1 LKTAVVTG
9 VAGFIGSH
17 LAEKLLEDKI
27 KVVGIDSFTNYYSKK
42 IKKNN
47 LINCLKNKNFNLIQN
62 DLMKVE
68 LEPILKK
75 TDYIFHHAAQP
86 GVRSSW
92 GTEFNTYVKNNIL
105 ATQRLLEIS
114 KNLKSIKKIVIASSS
129 SVYGNQKGIMSEN
142 SITKPESPYGAT
154 KLASEN
160 LGMIYHSN
168 YNLPVICL
176 RYFTVYG
183 PRQRP
188 DMAFTKFLLSGIR
201 DKPLTIFGNGNQ
213 TRDFTFIDDIINA
226 NVLAM
231 KSNITG
237 EIINIGGGHVI
248 SVNNILKIIKNITG
262 KNLETLHLEK
272 QRGDVK
278 HTEADISKAK
288 KILNYKPKTK
298 IENGINFEYRYL
310 LDNLRLYE

>member
-1 LKTAVVTG
+1 MKTAVVTG

-17 LAEKLLEDKI
+17 LAEKLLENKI
-27 KVVGIDSFTNYYSKK
+27 KVIGIDSFTNYYSKK

-47 LINCLKNKNFNLIQN
+47 LINCLKNENFCFIQN
-62 DLMKVE
+62 NLMKIK

-92 GTEFNTYVKNNIL
+92 GIEFNTYVKNNIL
-105 ATQRLLEIS
+105 ATQKLLEIS
-114 KNLKSIKKIVIASSS
+114 KNVKSIKKIVIASSS

-188 DMAFTKFLLSGIR
+188 DMAFTKFLLAAIR
-201 DKPLTIFGNGNQ
+201 NKSLTIFGNGNQ

-231 KSNITG
+231 NSKTNG

-248 SVNNILKIIKNITG
+248 SVNDILEIIENITSKKLKILY
-262 KNLETLHLEK
+262 LENQK
-272 QRGDVK
+272 GDVK
-278 HTEADISKAK
+278 HTKASILKARK
-288 KILNYKPKTK
+288 KLKYKPKTK
-298 IENGINFEYRYL
+298 IQKGIKSEYEYL
-310 LDNLRLYE
+310 LNNLKFYR

>member
-1 LKTAVVTG
+1 LKTAIVTG

-17 LAEKLLEDKI
+17 LAEKLLEKKF
-27 KVVGIDSFTNYYSKK
+27 KVIGIDSLTNYYSKK
-42 IKKNN
+42 IKINN
-47 LINCLKNKNFNLIQN
+47 LSNCLKNKNFHFIQN
-62 DLMKVE
+62 DLMKIE

-75 TDYIFHHAAQP
+75 TDFIFHQAAQP

-105 ATQRLLEIS
+105 ATQKLLEIS
-114 KNLKSIKKIVIASSS
+114 KNYKSIKKIVLASSS
-129 SVYGNQKGIMSEN
+129 SVYGNHKGVMSEK
-142 SITKPESPYGAT
+142 SLTKPESPYGAT

-168 YNLPVICL
+168 YNLPIICL

-188 DMAFTKFLLSGIR
+188 DMAFTKFLLAAIR
-201 DKPLTIFGNGNQ
+201 NKPLIIFGNGNQ

-226 NVLAM
+226 NILAM
-231 KSNITG
+231 SSKISG

-248 SVNNILKIIKNITG
+248 SVNNVLKIIRDRTR
-262 KNLETLHLEK
+262 KNLEISYLGNQK
-272 QRGDVK
+272 GDVK
-278 HTEADISKAK
+278 HTEASILKAE
-288 KILNYKPKTK
+288 KILKYKPKTK
-298 IENGINFEYRYL
+298 IEAGINFEYEYL
-310 LDNLRLYE
+310 LNNLKLY